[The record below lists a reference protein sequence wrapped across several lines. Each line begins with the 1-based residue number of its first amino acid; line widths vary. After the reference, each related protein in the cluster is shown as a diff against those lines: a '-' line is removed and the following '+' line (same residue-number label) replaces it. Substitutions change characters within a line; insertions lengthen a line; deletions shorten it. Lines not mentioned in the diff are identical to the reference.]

1 MYSYHKPNAFF
12 TCDLYDTR
20 LRFLVN
26 GSTDNKGAPMACAM
40 VYWGNNSI
48 CFENIFQDFGAV
60 LSLENLKVQSTPKE
74 LLLFA

>member
-1 MYSYHKPNAFF
+1 
-12 TCDLYDTR
+12 
-20 LRFLVN
+20 
-26 GSTDNKGAPMACAM
+26 MACAM